1 MASIKEIEERQKR
14 LLELGDRI
22 RKEEDLNKMLEMCQQ
37 AEQQAKEL
45 EEVAVAFDQQMRKQ
59 TKAPPKG
66 GVEVVLTP
74 DQRARILKETGVS
87 MMTVVIDDPAG
98 HFNKAMP
105 DTLPPVIEAEALRQA
120 RELATRG
127 QAQEAARVAAERQL
141 TELEGYHELNA
152 EQVAKLRQDPRFL
165 AALGLDKK

>member
-22 RKEEDLNKMLEMCQQ
+22 RREEDLNRMLEMCQQ
-37 AEQQAKEL
+37 AEHEAREL

-59 TKAPPKG
+59 SKTPPKG

-87 MMTVVIDDPAG
+87 MMTVVIEDASG
-98 HFNKAMP
+98 NFSKAMP
-105 DTLPPVIEAEALRQA
+105 ETLPPLIEAEALRQA
-120 RELATRG
+120 RSKKGVDEAKQNAKLAI
-127 QAQEAARVAAERQL
+127 ERQL

-152 EQVAKLRQDPRFL
+152 EAVAKLRQDPKFL
-165 AALGLDKK
+165 AAIDVDKK

>member
-14 LLELGDRI
+14 LLELGERI
-22 RKEEDLNKMLEMCQQ
+22 RKEEDLNRMLEMCQQ
-37 AEQQAKEL
+37 AEQQAREL

-59 TKAPPKG
+59 AKEPPKG

-87 MMTVVIDDPAG
+87 MMTVVIDDPNG
-98 HFNKAMP
+98 NFMKLMP
-105 DTLPPVIEAEALRQA
+105 ETLPPVIEAEALRQA
-120 RELATRG
+120 RARKGVDEAK
-127 QAQEAARVAAERQL
+127 QESKVAIERQL

-152 EQVAKLRQDPRFL
+152 EEVAKLRKDPKFL